1 MTIGKVPGQNIY
13 DYTAQS
19 GYKPTEGKIE
29 RDEDGNIINNQKAP
43 KSKNP
48 SELGKDSFLRL
59 LTTQLAHQDPF
70 NPVEDTQF
78 IAQLAQF
85 SSLEQMNNLNKTF
98 ETSMKQVT
106 EGIDLFKQ
114 DSIDANIEML
124 KYMASIHK
132 ALTGIDLEKPQVITK
147 NQVDSNLNIVDPYG
161 NILGKVEK
169 DSTIL
174 ENGDILDPTGKLLG
188 NLYDYK
194 NKNYVNEEN
203 KIVNEKGDVF
213 GEIYVALGETVDKD
227 GNILSVAGKILG
239 NIKETGPNVKRIP
252 ITMQNILGPDNTV
265 VNGEGKVVGKIE
277 DGWIVSNDGKITDTD
292 GKIIG
297 NIHYFGIA

>member
-1 MTIGKVPGQNIY
+1 MFTGKVPGQDVY

-29 RDEDGNIINNQKAP
+29 RDEDGNIISNQKAP
-43 KSKNP
+43 KPKNP
-48 SELGKDSFLRL
+48 SELGKDSFLKL

-98 ETSMKQVT
+98 ESSMKQVT

-114 DSIDANIEML
+114 DSVDANIEML

-132 ALTGIDLEKPQVITK
+132 ALTGLDLEKPQVPTK

-161 NILGKVEK
+161 NIVGKVDK
-169 DSTIL
+169 DSVIL
-174 ENGDILDPTGKLLG
+174 ENGDILDPNGKLLG

-194 NKNYVNEEN
+194 NKNYVNEDN
-203 KIVNEKGDVF
+203 KIVNEKGDIF
-213 GEIYVALGETVDKD
+213 GEIYVALGETVDRD
-227 GNILSVAGKILG
+227 GNIVSVAGKILG

-252 ITMQNILGPDNTV
+252 IKMDNMLGADNTV

-277 DGWIVSNDGKITDTD
+277 DGWTVDNSGKITDAN
-292 GKIIG
+292 GKVIG